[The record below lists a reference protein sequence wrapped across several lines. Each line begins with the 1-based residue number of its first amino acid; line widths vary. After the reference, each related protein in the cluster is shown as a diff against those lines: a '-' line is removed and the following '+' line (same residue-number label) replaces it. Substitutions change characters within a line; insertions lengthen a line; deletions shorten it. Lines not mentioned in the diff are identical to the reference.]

1 LSVRTLSGSAAEQ
14 SAHHAAEESTGAA
27 NRSAVAVT
35 AELARCTSRRSL
47 RSNPIEK
54 RCDGAA
60 AVKEPDRFHNVS
72 WITFIA
78 LNLS

>member
-1 LSVRTLSGSAAEQ
+1 LSGSAAEQ

-27 NRSAVAVT
+27 KRRSAVAVT